1 MDACHINLA
10 AELTVLKIGEDSLL
24 GGVHDDD
31 AVRCLVATAFCVFLA
46 LSNVSIAQT
55 CEFFL
60 AVHPN
65 HGIVGGCWKKIA
77 KLLLKI
83 RDA

>member
-10 AELTVLKIGEDSLL
+10 AELTVLEIGEDSLL

-31 AVRCLVATAFCVFLA
+31 AVRCLASTALCILLA
-46 LSNVSIAQT
+46 LCDVSIAQA

-60 AVHPN
+60 AVYPN
-65 HGIVGGCWKKIA
+65 HGVVGGCRKKIA
-77 KLLLKI
+77 KLLLEF